1 VDRGSGRPDYR
12 PPLPRSR
19 RPNRYSRTF
28 GCLPVCVVADRALGR
43 TAMEGLSPETPHC
56 LLQTYRV
63 ALAELREKNDP
74 VLERLIDE
82 LARLQAEA
90 IAKLANLRVGAD
102 AA

>member
-1 VDRGSGRPDYR
+1 
-12 PPLPRSR
+12 
-19 RPNRYSRTF
+19 
-28 GCLPVCVVADRALGR
+28 
-43 TAMEGLSPETPHC
+43 MERLSPETLQC

-90 IAKLANLRVGAD
+90 IAKLANVRVGAD